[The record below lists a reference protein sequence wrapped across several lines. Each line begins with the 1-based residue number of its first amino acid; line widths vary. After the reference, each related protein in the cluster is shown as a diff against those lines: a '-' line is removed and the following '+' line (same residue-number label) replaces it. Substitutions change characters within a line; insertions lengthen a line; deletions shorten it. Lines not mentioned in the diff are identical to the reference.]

1 PETEFTGKLRN
12 HDAWSRRALR
22 HSGIRVVALPE
33 EKAEAALAA
42 LRRDPDIEFAERDY
56 VADAA
61 YVPVDP
67 YILSGSE
74 WHLEQ
79 IQAPQAWNFTIGRPN
94 SVVAVLDSGVDIT
107 HPDLAT
113 QLLPGYDFVFNDA
126 DPADDFG
133 HGTAVC
139 GTVVAAGNNGK
150 GVAGVAFGC
159 RVL

>member
-1 PETEFTGKLRN
+1 
-12 HDAWSRRALR
+12 
-22 HSGIRVVALPE
+22 
-33 EKAEAALAA
+33 
-42 LRRDPDIEFAERDY
+42 
-56 VADAA
+56 
-61 YVPVDP
+61 
-67 YILSGSE
+67 GSE

-79 IQAPQAWNFTIGRPN
+79 IQAPQAWNLTLGRAN
-94 SVVAVLDSGVDIT
+94 IVVAVLDSGVDAT

-139 GTVVAAGNNGK
+139 GTVVAAGNNGA

-159 RVL
+159 RVLPVKVMDATGFAFYSTIAQGIFYAVDAGARVINISIAGSSPSSTLQDAINFAWDHNVVVVA